1 MQKALAKRGGRLEM
15 VVQGEPTVCHGR
27 QEVRMLWLLAD
38 PQLTGTAGSAGSVG
52 EPWPFLQQ
60 VGRLERRRT
69 PVRRGQAVGPTEV
82 EVTYLIT
89 SCPAAR
95 ATAEQVLQAS
105 RGHWG
110 IENRLH
116 WVRDVTWN
124 EDRSQVR
131 SGAAPEV
138 LAACRNLAI
147 SLLRRQ
153 GCPNLAAA
161 LRTNAGRP
169 GQAVRSFLSAVGN

>member
-1 MQKALAKRGGRLEM
+1 
-15 VVQGEPTVCHGR
+15 
-27 QEVRMLWLLAD
+27 VRMLWLLDD
-38 PQLTGTAGSAGSVG
+38 PQLRAQAGSAGSVG

-60 VGRLERRRT
+60 VARVERRRT

-82 EVTYLIT
+82 EVSYLIT

-95 ATAEQVLQAS
+95 ATAAQVLQAS
-105 RGHWG
+105 RDHWG

-116 WVRDVTWN
+116 WVRDVTWD
-124 EDRSQVR
+124 EDHSQVR

-161 LRTNAGRP
+161 LRTNAARP
-169 GQAVRSFLSAVGN
+169 SQAIRWFLSMVGN